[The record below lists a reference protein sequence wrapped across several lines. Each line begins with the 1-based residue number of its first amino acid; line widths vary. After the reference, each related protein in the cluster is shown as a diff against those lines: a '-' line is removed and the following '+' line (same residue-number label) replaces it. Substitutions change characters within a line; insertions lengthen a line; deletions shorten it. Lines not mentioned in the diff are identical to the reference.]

1 MAVPA
6 SCTDRTPICGDST
19 RAHTRSA
26 GLRRSRKA
34 APDQV
39 RNIAACWSAVRHWR
53 DIIRW
58 IWRDRWVAKN
68 FLLKIADNNVEPAA
82 GEQIGRRVVE
92 ARLGELP
99 VSGSAREIGHGE
111 AGNEHYKGENN
122 DKGSALGRATR
133 RMRQSIHGVRSVG
146 GER

>member
-58 IWRDRWVAKN
+58 IRRDRWVAKN
-68 FLLKIADNNVEPAA
+68 FLVKIADDNVKPAA
-82 GEQIGRRVVE
+82 GEQISRGIVE

-99 VSGSAREIGHGE
+99 VSRSARAIGYRG
-111 AGNEHYKGENN
+111 AGNEHYKG
-122 DKGSALGRATR
+122 DDDDQGS
-133 RMRQSIHGVRSVG
+133 
-146 GER
+146 